1 MFEIVDVLFSKG
13 AVKRKTK
20 TKKTQ
25 NCVKKLVITGS
36 GSRDYTIYKLWLNII
51 KYHKIDYKFQSHYNL
66 NSPLESSKTIWYAF
80 PTFAW
85 RSVACM
91 ALPLA
96 LNASL
101 AATLVTVEPP
111 KQANNG
117 N

>member
-1 MFEIVDVLFSKG
+1 MCYFQKGPSKG
-13 AVKRKTK
+13 KQKQ
-20 TKKTQ
+20 KKHKI
-25 NCVKKLVITGS
+25 VSKKLVITGS